1 MRKVFHAT
9 AAFSLLLAMSVA
21 ANAADVGARPAPYAP
36 PPPVNAPPPFSWTG
50 FYIGGNIGAA
60 WANRDVRDPFLG
72 VNFNNGN
79 SNGTFIGGGQ
89 LGYNW
94 RAGCD
99 CPFLFPLVIG

>member
-1 MRKVFHAT
+1 LDRI
-9 AAFSLLLAMSVA
+9 
-21 ANAADVGARPAPYAP
+21 
-36 PPPVNAPPPFSWTG
+36 
-50 FYIGGNIGAA
+50 YIGGNIGAA